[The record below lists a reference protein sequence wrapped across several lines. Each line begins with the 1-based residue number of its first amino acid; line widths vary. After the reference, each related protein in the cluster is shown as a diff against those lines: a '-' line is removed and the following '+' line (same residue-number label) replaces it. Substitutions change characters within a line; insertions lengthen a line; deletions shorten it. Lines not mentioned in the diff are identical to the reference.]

1 MRSPSYLCLS
11 GFISG
16 LAFSHP
22 SPEAEPQ
29 HGGFGSPFDKVAV
42 MDSEDD
48 GGPRFD
54 DGLVQNLTAIRG
66 RDIDLTCKVYN
77 LGNKTVRSVALLL
90 SLPYKLDLD
99 STWPPFEIFWQ
110 IYCPKRR
117 GSCSGGPQKVRR

>member
-1 MRSPSYLCLS
+1 MKAREARYFYEHFIIFKSSYVCVLR
-11 GFISG
+11 FVSG

-29 HGGFGSPFDKVAV
+29 HGGFGSPFDKAAATVI
-42 MDSEDD
+42 DPEDD

-77 LGNKTVRSVALLL
+77 LGNKTVRSVTLLLL
-90 SLPYKLDLD
+90 SFLSNAS
-99 STWPPFEIFWQ
+99 STWPPFEIFW
-110 IYCPKRR
+110 
-117 GSCSGGPQKVRR
+117 

>member
-1 MRSPSYLCLS
+1 MCVSR
-11 GFISG
+11 FVSG

-29 HGGFGSPFDKVAV
+29 HGGFGSPFDKAAATVIEP
-42 MDSEDD
+42 EDD

-77 LGNKTVRSVALLL
+77 LGNKTVRSATLLL
-90 SLPYKLDLD
+90 GLLLNAI
-99 STWPPFEIFWQ
+99 STWPPFEILW
-110 IYCPKRR
+110 
-117 GSCSGGPQKVRR
+117 